1 MADKTLF
8 CFCHWGG
15 QNVVRNDGS
24 VTYVGGVTDQ
34 ITVKSGVTY
43 DAFTKAVFN
52 RLRIEPY
59 GKVLH
64 FTVKFNK
71 TQFIRLTDQEGV
83 DNLIQFNDDFVH
95 VYVEDAIVAAAI
107 AVSIRGSTADIQAIQ
122 NQSGERHLGG
132 DQIASATSRS
142 DSTPLASAMSHET
155 ILEQGQ
161 AFENA
166 DVFREAIFKYAI
178 AKKFTYKYLCNAP
191 KYMQLK
197 CAVDGCP
204 WKLTAG
210 LEGSSNH
217 VSVKTFKDKHSH
229 SAMDQVS
236 CKPRMMAKLMGK
248 NIQEKILDSPTYL
261 PQELYDE
268 SVKNLAIKLTKTQ
281 ESAMKRKAKQVIDG
295 KLEPFFK
302 LIPWLCNRLME
313 LMPGTIAKWSSTEDN
328 IFKQLFVS
336 YECSIRG
343 FHVGCRPLIFIDI
356 RHLSGPCTSTLLA
369 ASALD
374 ANNDIYPLAY
384 GVLTSEDKE
393 DGLWFLEQ
401 LKLVVRDRE
410 VVIVS
415 DRNSSILSGVDEI
428 FGAENHARCFRDV
441 QEHFN
446 TFIDT
451 NHKFKLQSKGKET
464 AHRYLNEI
472 AHARTTGA
480 YEKALAR
487 MCTYRKDLYDWVMSS
502 QPELWS
508 NNFFKKSRWDCLNSN
523 VAESFSAWSE
533 NLSLLQIP
541 LLVEPNRVKLSQIL
555 LNKQAE
561 VNNWKLPIGP
571 RIEEK
576 IRQNEKLSHVLVA
589 TLLSE
594 FEAEVQES
602 CAEKQVVDLKLGT
615 CTCLEW
621 QMTGIPC
628 RHGCCA
634 IALAHMD
641 VYQCVADW
649 YKREMQELI
658 YAEVMHDVPLI
669 EIPRPDE
676 ESVSGLPMDE
686 KASSSQDNVILAPC
700 APRIKRPRGRP
711 KTRPNGAPRTLVKP
725 IKCSRCSGKGHNR
738 KTCKEPS

>member
-8 CFCHWGG
+8 CFCHSGG
-15 QNVVRNDGS
+15 QNVVRNDES

-34 ITVKSGVTY
+34 ITVKS
-43 DAFTKAVFN
+43 
-52 RLRIEPY
+52 
-59 GKVLH
+59 
-64 FTVKFNK
+64 
-71 TQFIRLTDQEGV
+71 DQGG
-83 DNLIQFNDDFVH
+83 DNLIQFNDDFAH
-95 VYVEDAIVAAAI
+95 VYVEDAIVATPI
-107 AVSIRGSTADIQAIQ
+107 AVRISHVIVVNIQAIQ
-122 NQSGERHLGG
+122 NQSRERYLGE
-132 DQIASATSRS
+132 DQTASATSRS
-142 DSTPLASAMSHET
+142 DSTLLASAMSHET
-155 ILEQGQ
+155 ILEHGQ
-161 AFENA
+161 VFENA

-197 CAVDGCP
+197 CAVDRCP
-204 WKLTAG
+204 WKLTTK

-236 CKPRMMAKLMGK
+236 CKPRMMVKLMGK
-248 NIQEKILDSPTYL
+248 NIQEKILDSLTYL
-261 PQELYDE
+261 PQELYYE
-268 SVKNLAIKLTKTQ
+268 SVKNLAIKLTITQ
-281 ESAMKRKAKQVIDG
+281 ESAMKRKAKQLIDG

-313 LMPGTIAKWSSTEDN
+313 LMPGTIAKWST
-328 IFKQLFVS
+328 
-336 YECSIRG
+336 
-343 FHVGCRPLIFIDI
+343 
-356 RHLSGPCTSTLLA
+356 

-374 ANNDIYPLAY
+374 ANNDFYPLAY

-428 FGAENHARCFRDV
+428 FGAENHAHCFRDV

-451 NHKFKLQSKGKET
+451 NHKFKLQSKAKET

-472 AHARTTGA
+472 AHSRTTGA
-480 YEKALAR
+480 YEKALAYLMR
-487 MCTYRKDLYDWVMSS
+487 
-502 QPELWS
+502 Q
-508 NNFFKKSRWDCLNSN
+508 
-523 VAESFSAWSE
+523 SFSAWSE
-533 NLSLLQIP
+533 KLSLLQIP

-555 LNKQAE
+555 LNKQ
-561 VNNWKLPIGP
+561 VGVSNWKLPVDP

-576 IRQNEKLSHVLVA
+576 IRENEKLSHGLVA

-594 FEAEVQES
+594 FETEVQES
-602 CAEKQVVDLKLGT
+602 CAETQVVDLKLGT
-615 CTCLEW
+615 CACLEW

-628 RHGCCA
+628 RHGCHA
-634 IALAHMD
+634 IALTHMN
-641 VYQCVADW
+641 VCRCVADW

-658 YAEVMHDVPLI
+658 YAEVMHDVRTI
-669 EIPRPDE
+669 EMPRPDE
-676 ESVSGLPMDE
+676 ERVAVSKWMKMLLLHKRILCLLHVPQGL
-686 KASSSQDNVILAPC
+686 
-700 APRIKRPRGRP
+700 
-711 KTRPNGAPRTLVKP
+711 NGPVDGQRRDRL
-725 IKCSRCSGKGHNR
+725 
-738 KTCKEPS
+738 